1 MFCAYE
7 YFALQTPL
15 WEPEDQWRRVRARKG
30 ELRAELGLDDSVQLW
45 PVSTARLEESGVFH
59 RVRELALHS
68 IEQGDGELLVE
79 LALSEG
85 SMTTLL
91 EVGASAED
99 IGLDRLRTAAAKMPQ
114 PLPWWIGYRVWVG
127 LR

>member
-1 MFCAYE
+1 M
-7 YFALQTPL
+7 
-15 WEPEDQWRRVRARKG
+15 RARKG
-30 ELRAELGLDDSVQLW
+30 ELRAELGLDDSVQRW
-45 PVSTARLEESGVFH
+45 PVTTVRLEESGVF
-59 RVRELALHS
+59 RCVRELALHS
-68 IEQGDGELLVE
+68 IEQGDGERLVE

-99 IGLDRLRTAAAKMPQ
+99 IGLDRLQTAAATMPQ
-114 PLPWWIGYRVWVG
+114 PLPWWISYRVWVG